1 MTTIASDTFLM
12 CAPEHFEVAY
22 IINPWMEGNVAHGR
36 NWYMPCVV

>member
-22 IINPWMEGNVAHGR
+22 IINPWMAVSYTHLTLPTKA
-36 NWYMPCVV
+36 